1 MQAQPGRPDLELRVG
16 QVSQPAFPRSDAAA
30 GEETVLFGQGWVEV
44 DFGRGNGEDI
54 GAEGRRDGQDSRGKV
69 VGGDEV
75 AASADGMG
83 NLESLE
89 RTG

>member
-1 MQAQPGRPDLELRVG
+1 M
-16 QVSQPAFPRSDAAA
+16 
-30 GEETVLFGQGWVEV
+30 

-69 VGGDEV
+69 VGGDEG

-89 RTG
+89 HTG

>member
-30 GEETVLFGQGWVEV
+30 GEGTVLFGRGWVEV

-54 GAEGRRDGQDSRGKV
+54 GAEGRRDGQGSRGKV
-69 VGGDEV
+69 EGDEE

-89 RTG
+89 HTG